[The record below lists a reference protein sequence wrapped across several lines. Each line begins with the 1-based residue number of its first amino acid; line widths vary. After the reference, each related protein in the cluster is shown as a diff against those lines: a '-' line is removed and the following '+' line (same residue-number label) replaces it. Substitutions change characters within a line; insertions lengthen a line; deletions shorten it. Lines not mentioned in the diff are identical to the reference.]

1 MVVHL
6 IQCEKS
12 GINLVRMPVT
22 LFSQP
27 KELMNDI
34 LTKVDFP
41 TKKGAL
47 YLYKGKYKLIKDIYD
62 GVTVIK
68 VINSKIDKGYLSFTS
83 IRFGGFEYHHEI
95 ESQHCERL
103 FFGGE
108 WYEINEG
115 G

>member
-1 MVVHL
+1 
-6 IQCEKS
+6 
-12 GINLVRMPVT
+12 MPVT

>member
-1 MVVHL
+1 MVIL
-6 IQCEKS
+6 EQCEKS

-27 KELMNDI
+27 KEIMNDI

-47 YLYKGKYKLIKDIYD
+47 YLYKGKYKLLKNVLD

-68 VINSKIDKGYLSFTS
+68 VVNVNLDRGYLSFTS
-83 IRFGGFEYHHEI
+83 IRFGGFEYHHEV
-95 ESQHCERL
+95 ESKNCQRL
-103 FFGGE
+103 FLGGE
-108 WYEINEG
+108 WFEIKEG